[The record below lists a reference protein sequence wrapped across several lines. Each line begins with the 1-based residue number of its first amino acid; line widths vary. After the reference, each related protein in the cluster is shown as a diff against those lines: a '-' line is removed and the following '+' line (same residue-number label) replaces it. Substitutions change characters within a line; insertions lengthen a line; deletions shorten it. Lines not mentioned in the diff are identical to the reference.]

1 METGKVTIPI
11 LTKIKKEVKSK
22 MNHTKKCVIVLSGGP
37 DSATVAYWAKAQGY
51 KIYPIT
57 FNYGQIAFKETEA
70 AQKISEKLGTTTK
83 IIDLSALKEI
93 FSGVTSLCN
102 TDIPLTSEFS
112 APIIVPFRNAI
123 FLSAAVAYAV
133 TVGADKIFYGAQGSD
148 EPFYPDCRK
157 EFYEAFGKAAR
168 LGTCEE
174 ITIKAPFS
182 GGKKSDLIKEGTK
195 LGVPFEL
202 TWSCYRDENKHCGK
216 CESCVNRK
224 KAFQEAGVIDP
235 TKYEK

>member
-1 METGKVTIPI
+1 
-11 LTKIKKEVKSK
+11 
-22 MNHTKKCVIVLSGGP
+22 MNPTKKCVIVLSGGP
-37 DSATVAYWAKAQGY
+37 DSATVGYLAKKQGY
-51 KIYPIT
+51 QIYPIT
-57 FNYGQIAFKETEA
+57 FNYGQIALKETEA
-70 AQKISEKLGTTTK
+70 AQKIAETLGTTTK
-83 IIDLSALKEI
+83 IINLSALKEI
-93 FSGVTSLCN
+93 FSSVTSLCN
-102 TDIPLTSEFS
+102 AEIPLTSEFS

-157 EFYEAFGKAAR
+157 EFYEAFEKAAR

-174 ITIKAPFS
+174 ITIQAPFS
-182 GGKKSDLIKEGTK
+182 GKRKSELFKAGLE

-202 TWSCYRDENKHCGK
+202 TWSCYRNGAKHCGK

-224 KAFQEAGVIDP
+224 KAFKEAGVADP
-235 TKYEK
+235 TKYEF